1 MRTALVLLPVLLFL
15 SLLLYVGYKA
25 SSRLK
30 QSKTFQQEYF
40 LGSRSLNGLVLAMT
54 LVATYGSVSTYVS
67 GPGLAWGYGLGWVVF
82 AAPQII
88 TGFLILGVLGKKM
101 AVLSRLT
108 GSLTVID
115 LVYARYR
122 SRSLCILLSLV
133 LLIFFSA
140 TTVGQFVGGAQ
151 IFAAIT
157 SLDYK
162 AGLLLFA
169 AVTVLYTAGGFRA
182 VVLTDAVCAVLMLTG
197 MVLLG
202 AVILNEG
209 GGLSAIMT
217 KLSST
222 SLDASGTS
230 TLLTFNAGGALPL
243 SLLFSA
249 WLLVGFCTIGLPQSM
264 VRCMSYRS
272 TQDLHQA
279 MLVATIICGA
289 LMIGLTLLGVFARA
303 IVDELPAGGSD
314 ALIPLLIV
322 ERMHPL
328 LAGITIIG
336 PLAAT
341 MSTVSSLLI
350 AACSA
355 VMRDLYLQATGHPCP
370 DTASQKYSKAMTVLI
385 GCICIILALYPLD
398 IVAWI
403 NLFAF
408 GGLESAFLW
417 PLLLGLFLP
426 YMNKEGALCGVILG
440 LGCYTLLGILQIN
453 LWGFHNIVWGCLI
466 GLIGSLGGMVLG
478 KAPAKDILNTF
489 FPHKFP
495 APKET

>member
-1 MRTALVLLPVLLFL
+1 MQALTVLLPVVLFLALLLFI
-15 SLLLYVGYKA
+15 GYR
-25 SSRLK
+25 SSHRLK
-30 QSKTFQQEYF
+30 DSRDFQAEYF
-40 LGSRSLNGLVLAMT
+40 LGSRSLSGIVLAMT

-88 TGFLILGVLGKKM
+88 TGFLILGILGKKM
-101 AVLSRLT
+101 ALLSRST

-115 LVYARYR
+115 LLYARFN
-122 SRSLCILLSLV
+122 SRSLCIILSLV
-133 LLIFFSA
+133 LLVFFSA

-157 SLDYK
+157 GLDYK

-182 VVLTDAVCAVLMLTG
+182 VVLTDAVCAILMLVG
-197 MVLLG
+197 MFLLG
-202 AVILNEG
+202 GVIISDG
-209 GGLSAIMT
+209 GGLSAIMD
-217 KLSST
+217 KLATT
-222 SLDASGTS
+222 SLDDSGHS

-249 WLLVGFCTIGLPQSM
+249 WLLVGFCTVGLPQSM

-272 TQDLHQA
+272 TADLHQA
-279 MLVATIICGA
+279 MLVATIVCGA
-289 LMIGLTLLGVFARA
+289 LMIGLTLLGVYARA
-303 IVDELPAGGSD
+303 LVDELPASGSD
-314 ALIPLLIV
+314 ALIPTLIV
-322 ERMHPL
+322 SHMHPL

-355 VMRDLYLQATGHPCP
+355 VMRDLYLQAAGHPCP
-370 DTASQKYSKAMTVLI
+370 DAAAKKLSKFMTLLI
-385 GCICIILALYPLD
+385 GIVCIVLALYPLD

-417 PLLLGLFLP
+417 PMVLGLFSLKMNRRGALISVLLGL
-426 YMNKEGALCGVILG
+426 GV
-440 LGCYTLLGILQIN
+440 YTLFSIFKVN
-453 LWGFHNIVWGCLI
+453 LWGFHNIVWGCLAGFGGAI
-466 GLIGSLGGMVLG
+466 LGSMFGPRDSVE
-478 KAPAKDILNTF
+478 ILRQF
-489 FPHKFP
+489 FPHKV
-495 APKET
+495 K

>member
-1 MRTALVLLPVLLFL
+1 MQTLTVLLPVLIFL
-15 SLLLYVGYKA
+15 VLLLFIGYRANHQLKL
-25 SSRLK
+25 SRDF
-30 QSKTFQQEYF
+30 QSEYF
-40 LGSRSLNGLVLAMT
+40 LGSRSLSGVVLAMT

-88 TGFLILGVLGKKM
+88 TGFLILGILGKKM
-101 AVLSRLT
+101 ALLSRST
-108 GSLTVID
+108 GALTVID
-115 LVYARYR
+115 LLYARFM
-122 SRSLCILLSLV
+122 SRSLCVLLSLV
-133 LLIFFSA
+133 LLIFFAA

-157 SLDYK
+157 GLNYK

-169 AVTVLYTAGGFRA
+169 AVTVIYTAGGFRA
-182 VVLTDAVCAVLMLTG
+182 VVLTDAVCAILMLAG
-197 MVLLG
+197 MLLLG
-202 AVILNEG
+202 AVILADG
-209 GGLSAIMT
+209 GGLSAIMA
-217 KLSST
+217 KLAAT
-222 SLDASGTS
+222 SLDASGHS
-230 TLLTFNAGGALPL
+230 TLLTYNAGGALPL

-249 WLLVGFCTIGLPQSM
+249 WLLVGFCTVGLPQSM

-272 TQDLHQA
+272 TEDLHRA

-303 IVDELPAGGSD
+303 LIDKLPAGGSD
-314 ALIPLLIV
+314 ALIPTLIV
-322 ERMHPL
+322 NHMHPL

-355 VMRDLYLQATGHPCP
+355 VVRDLYLQLQGHPCP
-370 DTASQKYSKAMTVLI
+370 DASAKKVSKLLTLAIGTV
-385 GCICIILALYPLD
+385 CIVLALYPLD

-417 PLLLGLFLP
+417 PMVLGLFWMK
-426 YMNKEGALCGVILG
+426 MNRRGALLSVILG
-440 LGCYTLLGILQIN
+440 LGLYTLFAIFKIN
-453 LWGFHNIVWGCLI
+453 LWGFHNIVWGCAAGFI
-466 GLIGSLGGMVLG
+466 GALLGSFTG
-478 KAPAKDILNTF
+478 PADRQEILLRF
-489 FPHKFP
+489 FPHKVRL
-495 APKET
+495 

>member
-1 MRTALVLLPVLLFL
+1 MHALLVLLPVALFL
-15 SLLLYVGYKA
+15 ALLLYVGYRANRRLNA
-25 SSRLK
+25 SASF
-30 QSKTFQQEYF
+30 QSEYF
-40 LGSRSLNGLVLAMT
+40 LGSRSLGGVVLAMT

-101 AVLSRLT
+101 AVLSRRT
-108 GSLTVID
+108 DSLTVID
-115 LVYARYR
+115 LVSRRYDCR
-122 SRSLCILLSLV
+122 ALSILLSLV
-133 LLIFFSA
+133 LLVFFSA

-157 SLDYK
+157 GLDYK
-162 AGLLLFA
+162 VGLIMFA
-169 AVTVLYTAGGFRA
+169 AVTVLYTAGGYRA

-197 MVLLG
+197 MFLLG
-202 AVILNEG
+202 YVILHDG
-209 GGLSAIMT
+209 GGLSAVMA
-217 KLSST
+217 KLQTIDVQEDGRS
-222 SLDASGTS
+222 A
-230 TLLTFNAGGALPL
+230 LLTYNAGGALPL

-249 WLLVGFCTIGLPQSM
+249 WLLVGFCTVGLPQSM
-264 VRCMSYRS
+264 VRCMSYKS
-272 TQDLHQA
+272 TQSLHQA

-303 IVDELPAGGSD
+303 VIPELPKGGSD
-314 ALIPLLIV
+314 ALIPELIV
-322 ERMHPL
+322 GHMHPL

-355 VMRDLYLQATGHPCP
+355 VMRDLYLQAAGHPCP
-370 DTASQKYSKAMTVLI
+370 DAVSQKLSKLMTVLI
-385 GCICIILALYPLD
+385 GAVCIILALYPLD
-398 IVAWI
+398 VVAWI

-417 PLLLGLFLP
+417 PLVLGLFMP
-426 YMNKEGALCGVILG
+426 RMNKQGALLGVICG
-440 LGCYTLLGILQIN
+440 LGVYTLMGIFKLN
-453 LWGFHNIVWGCLI
+453 LWGWHNIAWGCAAGFIASII
-466 GLIGSLGGMVLG
+466 GMYLGPRPSRAV
-478 KAPAKDILNTF
+478 AEVF
-489 FPHKFP
+489 FPHK
-495 APKET
+495 AA

>member
-1 MRTALVLLPVLLFL
+1 MKILLILLPVAAFLALLLF
-15 SLLLYVGYKA
+15 VGWKA
-25 SSRLK
+25 NQKVKSAAK
-30 QSKTFQQEYF
+30 FQSEYF
-40 LGSRSLNGLVLAMT
+40 LGSRSLGGVVLAMT

-88 TGFLILGVLGKKM
+88 TGFLILGILGKKM
-101 AVLSRLT
+101 AVLSRRT
-108 GSLTVID
+108 NSLTVID
-115 LVYARYR
+115 LLYARFS

-140 TTVGQFVGGAQ
+140 TIVGQFVGGAQ

-157 SLDYK
+157 GLDYK
-162 AGLLLFA
+162 FGLLLFA

-182 VVLTDAVCAVLMLTG
+182 VVLTDVVCAILMLTG

-202 AVILNEG
+202 ATILSDG
-209 GGLSAIMT
+209 GGLAAVCSRLSAI
-217 KLSST
+217 
-222 SLDASGTS
+222 DAAGGQSP
-230 TLLTFNAGGALPL
+230 LFTFNAGGALPL

-272 TQDLHQA
+272 TADLHQA
-279 MLVATIICGA
+279 MWVATVICGA

-303 IVDELPAGGSD
+303 VVTEMPAGGSD
-314 ALIPLLIV
+314 AIIPTLIAGS
-322 ERMHPL
+322 MHPL
-328 LAGITIIG
+328 LAGLTIIG

-350 AACSA
+350 AATSA
-355 VMRDLYLQATGHPCP
+355 VVRDLYLQVHRRECEDHKAKKVSALI
-370 DTASQKYSKAMTVLI
+370 TAVLGMACILLAM
-385 GCICIILALYPLD
+385 YPLD
-398 IVAWI
+398 IVVWI

-417 PLLLGLFLP
+417 PIVLGLFLP
-426 YMNKEGALCGVILG
+426 RMNKEGALASVLAGLG
-440 LGCYTLLGILQIN
+440 LYIVFSVLKVNIA
-453 LWGFHNIVWGCLI
+453 GFHNIVWGCLA
-466 GLIGSLGGMVLG
+466 GLLAALLFMFLRPGSSRQVMEV
-478 KAPAKDILNTF
+478 F
-489 FPHKFP
+489 FPHKLP
-495 APKET
+495 LQ